1 MNAFIYEFFSAS
13 ILMGLAIGL
22 DAAIAT
28 GVKANAM
35 VKPAKALIWLG
46 GITFTHTVFP
56 MAGYLMSYYGL
67 QEYPMFTP
75 LVGIAAFYLIA
86 HFVFHEFKQLLL
98 PAEGTEHH
106 DHSYLI
112 SLGLILAVSWDAL
125 WSGPA
130 KSAQVIEWP
139 PLAIWTSFLVV
150 GATVSILSTTAFFV
164 STRVARRYQSL
175 WQGDGKLITQW
186 LQLSCV
192 SYFGW
197 LALSRYTLDLAL
209 PAFSILLFA
218 FVSTALILWRLNV
231 SKSRTSQLTR
241 TWS

>member
-1 MNAFIYEFFSAS
+1 MNGFIFEFFSAS

-28 GVKANAM
+28 GVNA
-35 VKPAKALIWLG
+35 PAMATPTRAIKWLC

-56 MAGYLMSYYGL
+56 MVGYLMSYYGL
-67 QEYPMFTP
+67 QEFPMLSP
-75 LVGIAAFYLIA
+75 LIGLVAFYLIA
-86 HFVFHEFKQLLL
+86 HFFIDELKSVVQNDSDPQE
-98 PAEGTEHH
+98 
-106 DHSYLI
+106 HSYLI

-150 GATVSILSTTAFFV
+150 GATVSILSTLAFLASNRFV
-164 STRVARRYQSL
+164 KHYVGVWGQEG
-175 WQGDGKLITQW
+175 QLIAKW

-197 LALSRYTLDLAL
+197 LALARYTLDLQLSAL
-209 PAFSILLFA
+209 AVLLFA
-218 FVSTALILWRLNV
+218 FTSTGIILWRLRLA
-231 SKSRTSQLTR
+231 STRLTQ
-241 TWS
+241 SLSS